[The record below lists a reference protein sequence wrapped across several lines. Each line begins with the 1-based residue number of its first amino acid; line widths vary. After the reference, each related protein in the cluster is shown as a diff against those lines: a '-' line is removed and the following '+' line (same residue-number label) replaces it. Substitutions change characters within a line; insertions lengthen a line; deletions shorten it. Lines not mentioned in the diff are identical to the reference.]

1 SSSSPASIN
10 ATLSAEGCRCSFRA
24 EPGVTR
30 PPATGGGVTSIV
42 ARTSIAG
49 DARLGAMGL
58 IAGRAT
64 LRGGR
69 FVTSA
74 GEHQVLAGS
83 NFLDRNFL
91 DIGVGQIVLCFGS

>member
-1 SSSSPASIN
+1 
-10 ATLSAEGCRCSFRA
+10 
-24 EPGVTR
+24 
-30 PPATGGGVTSIV
+30 
-42 ARTSIAG
+42 
-49 DARLGAMGL
+49 MGL

-91 DIGVGQIVLCFGS
+91 DIGVGQIVLCFGSMLGTIHHDWPPIVTGSLVARATELSRIKATAISKWRVS